1 MDKSGKI
8 GYNGKWLA
16 VRPTFLTALL
26 HGGTKVFREGDAMRY
41 KKSVFRSLAMVT
53 QLGLC
58 VLTPTILGIAAGS
71 FLDARFGTKVTLIL
85 LILGVL
91 GGGRGAYLTA
101 KRIVEQE
108 AREEK
113 TERERQL
120 REVLADAGNSAD
132 RPKRPSR
139 ILTADSA
146 ENGPAD
152 RAAPRGEDS
161 A

>member
-1 MDKSGKI
+1 
-8 GYNGKWLA
+8 
-16 VRPTFLTALL
+16 
-26 HGGTKVFREGDAMRY
+26 MRY
-41 KKSVFRSLAMVT
+41 KKSVFRSLVMVT

-58 VLTPTILGIAAGS
+58 VLTPTVLGVLAGS
-71 FLDARFGTKVTLIL
+71 YVDTRFGTKTVLVF

-91 GGGRGAYLTA
+91 GGGRGAYLMA
-101 KRIVEQE
+101 KRIIEQE

-113 TERERQL
+113 TAREQRM
-120 REVLADAGNSAD
+120 REILADAGNSAD